1 MIIASQLPDIQCHF
15 RPVCLVNKGN
25 GTEDD
30 RESAY
35 LAFPTM
41 TRSQPGVIDGHLLQ
55 NGPRQAWFLLF
66 RDRRSAELALRQ
78 PAIARLRM
86 DPSRGNIFVE
96 QFEALERPAEIEQP
110 TREASLLVAEQ
121 PTAVAH

>member
-1 MIIASQLPDIQCHF
+1 MHAVMISF
-15 RPVCLVNKGN
+15 RCS
-25 GTEDD
+25 GTEED

-35 LAFPTM
+35 DAFPTM
-41 TRSQPGVIDGHLLQ
+41 TRSLPGLIDGHLLQ